1 MNTEIIEIA
10 VKLPDCNYDSLICI
24 RQQLCKENPSE
35 F

>member
-24 RQQLCKENPSE
+24 PAAALQRKPL
-35 F
+35 